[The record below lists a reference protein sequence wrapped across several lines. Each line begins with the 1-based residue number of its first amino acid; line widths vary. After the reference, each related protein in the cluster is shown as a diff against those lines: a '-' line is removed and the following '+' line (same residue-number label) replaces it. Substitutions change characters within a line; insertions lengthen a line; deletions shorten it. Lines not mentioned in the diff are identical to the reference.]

1 MVRIRDR
8 DRDRDRARVRAR
20 VKARVK
26 TRVRVRVRARV
37 RVGVISTGLES
48 ELRFLELDPGQK
60 LRVEVKDRELGL
72 T

>member
-1 MVRIRDR
+1 M
-8 DRDRDRARVRAR
+8 RAR

-26 TRVRVRVRARV
+26 TRV

-48 ELRFLELDPGQK
+48 ELRLLDLEPGLK
-60 LRVEVKDRELGL
+60 RGVEVKDRELGL

>member
-1 MVRIRDR
+1 MVRIR

-26 TRVRVRVRARV
+26 TRV